1 MAEGQ
6 MPTDL
11 CVTGPP
17 IWLANHHGYVSKTTK
32 EKDAGSKI
40 GMFYVPIHHPSTDP
54 QFDKSFELLAQA
66 IHEIHRKNAS
76 NLSYEELYRNAYIM
90 VLQKR
95 ADTLY
100 NGVKEVISD
109 HLELVAETEVIPAF
123 VKTTDTNA
131 RMSADAGTSF
141 LMTLKRVWNDHTTS
155 MIMIRD
161 ILMYMDKKHVK
172 PANMPLVYDMGL
184 ELFRDKVIRSQK
196 HPIQAQLTA
205 VLLDQIKMERRGE
218 QIDRSAIKA
227 AVDMLVELY
236 DQDKRE
242 NVYVVDF
249 EPHFLETSSAFYLV
263 ESQALLAECDAS
275 EYMRKIEKRMNEE
288 YNRTRHYLSPVTEPK
303 IRNIVET
310 QLITNHAK
318 TIMEMEN
325 SGLRPMLAA
334 SAIEDLSRMY
344 KLFSR
349 VPEGLNEMRTYIK
362 NYVLELGNLIN
373 AKVDSA
379 NDTTKPKDKDGAG
392 AGDKPGSTTGSLYTA
407 LRWVQDILEL
417 QEKFNKIIDFAVLKD
432 KSFQTAVNEAFE
444 TFINAN
450 PRSPEYISL
459 FIDENLKKGL
469 KGIYFHFWQKTEEE
483 VDNILD
489 HTITL
494 FRFIRE
500 KDVFERYY
508 KQHLAKRLL
517 FGRSV
522 SDDAE
527 RSMITKLKVE
537 CGYQFT
543 TKLEGMF
550 NDIRISADTVS
561 AYKDYLDASGI
572 EKPKIDMASTILTST
587 FWPMSAST
595 SPKWIMPAEITDACQ
610 SFEKFYY
617 GRHNG
622 RRLTW
627 QPNMGTADIK
637 ASFNTKRHD
646 LNVSTYGMAI
656 LLLFN
661 EVPDEQCLTTSDIQ
675 AQTDINDI
683 DLRRTLQSLACGKY
697 KVLIKEPKG
706 KEVDTTDKF
715 YLNVNF
721 TCPLARIKIQTVAT
735 KVETESERKTTHEK
749 VDKLRKHQIEAAIV
763 RIMKDRKTMD
773 HNLLIA
779 EVVKQLSNRFN
790 PSPQMIKKRIEELI
804 DREYLERNAGDR

>member
-1 MAEGQ
+1 MAMSARRPKRKIQ
-6 MPTDL
+6 APRK
-11 CVTGPP
+11 PP
-17 IWLANHHGYVSKTTK
+17 S
-32 EKDAGSKI
+32 S
-40 GMFYVPIHHPSTDP
+40 DP
-54 QFDKSFELLAQA
+54 QLDKSFDLLAQA

-76 NLSYEELYRNAYIM
+76 ILSFEELYRNAYSM

-100 NGVKEVISD
+100 NGVKGVISE
-109 HLELVAETEVIPAF
+109 HLEHVAETEVVPAF
-123 VKTTDTNA
+123 VKTAGTDA
-131 RMSADAGTSF
+131 RASADAGTSF

-155 MIMIRD
+155 MLMIRD
-161 ILMYMDKKHVK
+161 ILMYMDKNHVK

-184 ELFRDKVIRSQK
+184 ELYRDKVIRSPK
-196 HPIQAQLTA
+196 HPIQAQLTS
-205 VLLDQIKMERRGE
+205 VLLDQIKMERKGE

-236 DQDKRE
+236 DNEKKE

-249 EPHFLETSSAFYLV
+249 EPQYLETSSAFYLV
-263 ESQALLAECDAS
+263 ESQALLAECDAP

-288 YNRTRHYLSPVTEPK
+288 YNRTRHYLSPVTESK

-334 SAIEDLSRMY
+334 SAIDDLSRMY

-349 VPEGLNEMRTYIK
+349 VPEGLNEMRSYIK
-362 NYVLELGNLIN
+362 NYVLELGGLIN
-373 AKVDSA
+373 AKVDNTNEAS
-379 NDTTKPKDKDGAG
+379 KKDKDG
-392 AGDKPGSTTGSLYTA
+392 GDNEKPASNTSGSLYTA

-417 QEKFNKIIDFAVLKD
+417 QEKFDKIIEFAVLKD
-432 KSFQTAVNEAFE
+432 KSFQTAINEAFE
-444 TFINAN
+444 TFINEN
-450 PRSPEYISL
+450 TRSPEYISL

-469 KGIYFHFWQKTEEE
+469 KGKTEEE

-508 KQHLAKRLL
+508 KQHLARRLL

-550 NDIRISADTVS
+550 NDIRISADTVL
-561 AYKDYLDASGI
+561 AYKDYLEASGL
-572 EKPKIDMASTILTST
+572 EKPKIDMSATILTST
-587 FWPMSAST
+587 FWPMSAAT
-595 SPKWIMPAEITDACQ
+595 SPKWIMPPDITVACQ

-637 ASFNTKRHD
+637 ANFNTKRHE

-661 EVPDEQCLTTSDIQ
+661 DVTEGNFLTASDIQ
-675 AQTDINDI
+675 AQTDVNDA
-683 DLRRTLQSLACGKY
+683 DLKRTLQSLACGKY
-697 KVLIKEPKG
+697 KVLIKDPKG
-706 KEVDTTDKF
+706 KEVDPQDKF
-715 YLNVNF
+715 FLNVNF

-735 KVETESERKTTHEK
+735 KVETETERKSTHEK

-804 DREYLERNAGDR
+804 DREYLERNAGDRKSYNYLA

>member
-1 MAEGQ
+1 MAMSARRPKRKIQ
-6 MPTDL
+6 APRK
-11 CVTGPP
+11 PP
-17 IWLANHHGYVSKTTK
+17 S
-32 EKDAGSKI
+32 S
-40 GMFYVPIHHPSTDP
+40 DP
-54 QFDKSFELLAQA
+54 QLDKSFDLLAQA

-76 NLSYEELYRNAYIM
+76 ILSFEELYRNAYSM

-100 NGVKEVISD
+100 NGVKGVISE
-109 HLELVAETEVIPAF
+109 HLEHVAETEVVPAF
-123 VKTTDTNA
+123 VKTAGSDA
-131 RMSADAGTSF
+131 RASADAGTSF

-155 MIMIRD
+155 MLMIRD
-161 ILMYMDKKHVK
+161 ILMYMDKNHVK

-184 ELFRDKVIRSQK
+184 ELYRDKVIRSPK

-205 VLLDQIKMERRGE
+205 VLLDQIKMERKGE
-218 QIDRSAIKA
+218 QIDRSAVKA

-236 DQDKRE
+236 DNEKKE

-249 EPHFLETSSAFYLV
+249 EPHYLETSSAFYLV
-263 ESQALLAECDAS
+263 ESQALLAECDAP

-310 QLITNHAK
+310 QLVTNHAK

-334 SAIEDLSRMY
+334 SAIDDLSRMY

-349 VPEGLNEMRTYIK
+349 VPEGLNEMRAYIK
-362 NYVLELGNLIN
+362 NYVLELGGLIN
-373 AKVDSA
+373 AKVDNTNEA
-379 NDTTKPKDKDGAG
+379 TKKDKDGG
-392 AGDKPGSTTGSLYTA
+392 ENEKPVSTSSGSLYTA

-417 QEKFNKIIDFAVLKD
+417 QEKFNKIIEFAVLKD

-444 TFINAN
+444 TFINDN
-450 PRSPEYISL
+450 LRSPEYISL

-469 KGIYFHFWQKTEEE
+469 KGKTEEE

-508 KQHLAKRLL
+508 KQHLARRLL

-527 RSMITKLKVE
+527 RGMITKLKVE

-550 NDIRISADTVS
+550 NDIRISADTVT
-561 AYKDYLDASGI
+561 AYKDYLEASGM
-572 EKPKIDMASTILTST
+572 EKPKIDMSTTILTST
-587 FWPMSAST
+587 FWPMSAAT
-595 SPKWIMPAEITDACQ
+595 SPKWIMPPDITSACQ

-627 QPNMGTADIK
+627 QPNMGTADVK
-637 ASFNTKRHD
+637 ANFNTKRHE

-661 EVPDEQCLTTSDIQ
+661 DVADGNFLTASDIQ
-675 AQTDINDI
+675 TQTDINDA
-683 DLRRTLQSLACGKY
+683 DLKRTLQSLACGKY
-697 KVLIKEPKG
+697 KVLIKDPKG
-706 KEVDTTDKF
+706 KEVDPQDKF

-735 KVETESERKTTHEK
+735 KVETETERKSTHEK

>member
-1 MAEGQ
+1 MAMSARRLKRKMQ
-6 MPTDL
+6 APKL
-11 CVTGPP
+11 
-17 IWLANHHGYVSKTTK
+17 
-32 EKDAGSKI
+32 
-40 GMFYVPIHHPSTDP
+40 PSTDP

-379 NDTTKPKDKDGAG
+379 NDTTKPKEKDGAG

-469 KGIYFHFWQKTEEE
+469 KGKTEEE

-804 DREYLERNAGDR
+804 DREYLERNAGDRKSYNYLA